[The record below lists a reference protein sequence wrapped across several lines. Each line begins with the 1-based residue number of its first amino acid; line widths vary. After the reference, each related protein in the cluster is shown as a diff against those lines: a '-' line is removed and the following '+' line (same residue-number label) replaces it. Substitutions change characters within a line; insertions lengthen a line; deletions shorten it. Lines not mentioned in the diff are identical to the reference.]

1 MVLPSIVLEERTLV
15 LNRHWTA
22 IGTTSVRTA
31 LCLLYR
37 ETARAVHPVD
47 SSLHDFDSWAQIGVP
62 DDEPCVRTL
71 RHRLKLPEILLLNV
85 YEGIPRRKVSFSR
98 RNVYRRDRYTCQYCG
113 AKPTVEELTVD
124 HVIPRSRGGRTN
136 WANCVLSCV
145 RCNRRKSNRTLVEA
159 GVRLIREPREPTWS
173 PCVTIPTGQ
182 RKESWVPFILEP
194 MRRLELE
201 SA

>member
-1 MVLPSIVLEERTLV
+1 MVQPSKVLEERALV

-22 IGTTSVRTA
+22 VGTTSVRTA
-31 LCLLYR
+31 LCLLVR
-37 ETARAVHPVD
+37 ETARAVHPDD
-47 SSLHDFDSWAQIGVP
+47 SSLHDFESWSQLRVP
-62 DDEPCVRTL
+62 DDEPCVRTV
-71 RHRLKLPEILLLNV
+71 RYRLKLPEILLLSQ

-98 RNVYRRDRYTCQYCG
+98 RNIYRRDRFTCQYCG
-113 AKPTVEELTVD
+113 AKPPIEELTVD
-124 HVIPRSRGGRTN
+124 HVTPRSMGGRTT
-136 WANCVLSCV
+136 WMNCVLSCV
-145 RCNRRKSNRTLVEA
+145 RCNRRKSNRTLAEA

-173 PCVTIPTGQ
+173 PCVTIPAGQ